1 MSTIVQGCASQ
12 PKPELPSNTEFLGL
26 GTHANARDRLIGVV
40 QHLVLAPLRHLVKGN
55 SRLVQLQ
62 RGLLDAGHCN
72 LS

>member
-1 MSTIVQGCASQ
+1 MCMSTFVQDLS
-12 PKPELPSNTEFLGL
+12 SNTEFLGL
-26 GTHANARDRLIGVV
+26 GTHSNARDRHIVV
-40 QHLVLAPLRHLVKGN
+40 DQHLVLAPLRHLVKGN